1 MRKKEKE
8 ETDQKVEE
16 VLQKKPLYKVKEE
29 IIKNMEQ
36 SELEKKKETLK
47 RLRSLS
53 KPIDLNELEQHK
65 NKYFE
70 LKE

>member
-1 MRKKEKE
+1 
-8 ETDQKVEE
+8 
-16 VLQKKPLYKVKEE
+16 
-29 IIKNMEQ
+29 MEQ

-70 LKE
+70 LKEQKDKILTD